1 MAAGRFDFSFCWTEV
16 PSVRVA
22 LFVPCFVDLFFPQV
36 GVASLRLL
44 EHLGVEVDYPQQQ
57 TCCGQPLYNAG
68 DREQASELAA
78 RFCRIFAPYDA
89 IVCPSGSCT
98 SMVQHHYPSLIGDRS
113 VSHRVFELCDFLVRE
128 LGVEQ
133 LGARLAGRAVLHVG
147 CHGLRQLGSAES
159 AGRLLQ
165 NVADLTLVEVP
176 SETWCCGFGGTFAVK
191 YPEVSTAM
199 AQRKLEPIL
208 AAEVDYLLSTDSS
221 CLMQL
226 GGLLS
231 RHQLTRPR
239 PLHVAEVLAGCLE
252 AP

>member
-1 MAAGRFDFSFCWTEV
+1 VVARQFDFSFGWAEV
-16 PSVRVA
+16 TSVRVA
-22 LFVPCFVDLFFPQV
+22 LFVPCFVDLFYPQV

-44 EHLGVEVDYPQQQ
+44 EHLGVEVDYPPQQ

-68 DREQASELAA
+68 DHDQAGELAE

-98 SMVQHHYPSLIGDRS
+98 SMVAHHYPSLIGDHP
-113 VSHRVFELCDFLVRE
+113 VTHRVVELCDFLVRDLE
-128 LGVEQ
+128 VEQ

-147 CHGLRQLGSAES
+147 CHGLRRLDSADS
-159 AGRLLQ
+159 ARRLLQ
-165 NVADLTLVEVP
+165 NVLDLTLVEVP
-176 SETWCCGFGGTFAVK
+176 SADWCCGFGGTFAVK

-199 AQRKLEPIL
+199 AERKLEPIL
-208 AAEVDYLLSTDSS
+208 AAEVDYLVSTDSS

-231 RHQLTRPR
+231 RQQQSRPR
-239 PLHVAEVLAGCLE
+239 PLHVAEVLASCLE
-252 AP
+252 GP

>member
-1 MAAGRFDFSFCWTEV
+1 MPDWTET
-16 PSVRVA
+16 SGVRVG
-22 LFVPCFVDLFFPQV
+22 LFVPCFVDIFYPQV
-36 GVASLRLL
+36 GVATVRLL
-44 EHLGVEVDYPQQQ
+44 EHLGVEVDYPRAQ
-57 TCCGQPLYNAG
+57 TCCGQPHFNAG
-68 DREQASELAA
+68 DHDQAAELAE

-89 IVCPSGSCT
+89 IVCPSGSGT
-98 SMVQHHYPSLIGDRS
+98 SMVGHHYPSLIGDRP
-113 VSHRVFELCDFLVRE
+113 VSQRVFELCDFLVRE

-159 AGRLLQ
+159 ASRLLQ
-165 NVADLTLVEVP
+165 NVAELTLVDVP

-191 YPEVSTAM
+191 YPEISTAM
-199 AQRKLEPIL
+199 AERKLEPIL

-231 RHQLTRPR
+231 RRNLSRPR
-239 PLHVAEVLAGCLE
+239 PLHVAEVLASGVE
-252 AP
+252 GP